1 MCVLRK
7 ELGAVDQGRDTHPGD
22 LTVEEAMKDV
32 LVGQDG
38 MASETIEEG
47 LEHSF
52 PLGDHGMVFP
62 CLGLLDRI
70 VSEGLLG
77 RDGRNDERWVQF
89 DEVQTQRLEIR
100 IAMPRFDALEEHV
113 CQKPLL

>member
-1 MCVLRK
+1 
-7 ELGAVDQGRDTHPGD
+7 
-22 LTVEEAMKDV
+22 MKDV
-32 LVGQDG
+32 FVGQDG
-38 MASETIEEG
+38 MASETVEEG
-47 LEHSF
+47 LEHPL

-70 VSEGLLG
+70 VSEGLFG

-100 IAMPRFDALEEHV
+100 IAMPRFDALTPERGNTLSPQDSISQ
-113 CQKPLL
+113 QKLLRLC